1 MWRALALVTILAAC
15 YRESSDPPP
24 GPSPAAAPRVQV
36 AAKCGA
42 DDLDTPVVDG
52 APGLRLRSHTS
63 GPLSGADRRTWVGPP
78 VPPHIP
84 TRVDTLELFIA
95 DDADS
100 GILAFYREPYGLSS
114 CQLGGA
120 ANCAY
125 EARYYD
131 DRGRLAWQLRLNDL
145 FTLPQRL
152 EVQDIRL
159 SGGVLYFNE
168 ACQSY
173 ASGAQGQCSRLVAVD
188 PVRQRVLWR
197 TDPLVS
203 NGRFRVRGCYIVAG
217 YGFTGEPDH
226 VRLVERATGR
236 VLQTIAV
243 STSPEDMTLRGPD
256 RLDVQLYSGAVRRY
270 RLDNFD
276 GSPARLVELDPPE
289 RIYGGAGYGGA
300 AYGGAA
306 YGSPAP

>member
-1 MWRALALVTILAAC
+1 MWRAIALTMFAAC
-15 YRESSDPPP
+15 YRESPAPPP
-24 GPSPAAAPRVQV
+24 APAAAPLAQPR
-36 AAKCGA
+36 AACRP
-42 DDLDTPVVDG
+42 DDLDSPVVDG
-52 APGLRLRSHTS
+52 SAGLRLRSHTS
-63 GPLSGADRRTWVGPP
+63 GSLAGADARTWVGPP

-84 TRVDTLELFIA
+84 TRVDTLELMIA

-114 CQLGGA
+114 CQVGGG

-131 DRGRLAWQLRLNDL
+131 DRGRLAWKLRLNDL
-145 FTLPQRL
+145 FSLPAQL

-159 SGGVLYFNE
+159 AGGVLYFNE

-173 ASGAQGQCSRLVAVD
+173 ASGAHGRCSRLVAVD
-188 PVRQRVLWR
+188 PIRQRVIWR
-197 TDPLVS
+197 TEPLVS

-217 YGFTGEPDH
+217 YGFTAEADH
-226 VRLVERATGR
+226 VRLVDRATGR

-243 STSPEDMTLRGPD
+243 SSSPEEITLRGPD

-276 GSPARLVELDPPE
+276 AAPARLVELDPPE
-289 RIYGGAGYGGA
+289 RIFGGAGYGGA

-306 YGSPAP
+306 YGLPAP